1 MYALAAVLLLV
12 LAALLWWWSQRQ
24 RAALGLPEGQVL
36 YSDTGIERRV
46 EQPLFDEALG
56 LIGRPDYLIQGTDG
70 LVPVEVKSGR
80 TPRAPHQSHI
90 YQVAAYCAL
99 VARTFHQRPAY
110 GIIRYPQ
117 RSFRIEFTSALEAQ
131 LLSLLET
138 MRAGL
143 QGGELH
149 RSHQVAARCAAC
161 GYRQVCTERIH

>member
-1 MYALAAVLLLV
+1 MYALAAVLLLL
-12 LAALLWWWSQRQ
+12 LAALLWWGSLRQ

-36 YSDTGIERRV
+36 YSDTGVERRV

-56 LIGRPDYLIQGTDG
+56 LIGRPDYLIQGADG

-117 RSFRIEFTSALEAQ
+117 RSFRVEFTTALEAQ
-131 LLSLLET
+131 LLSVLEA
-138 MRAGL
+138 MRVSL
-143 QGGELH
+143 QRGELH

-161 GYRQVCTERIH
+161 GYRLACTERIH